1 MLPIIITAEDWD
13 GKLPLVDMCQGHVTH
28 LYPSGAS
35 DARVLAIVL
44 RLCVCHTLVLHQNG

>member
-44 RLCVCHTLVLHQNG
+44 RLCVCHTLVLYQNG